1 MPTDLSDICVQ
12 DVMEPDFWWIYL
24 VFLAIPL
31 ARIIPRLISR
41 RNKTD
46 QSQTLEKQPGTFEE
60 QPEQLEKYTESKP
73 QTKNM
78 LVLGALNRGSRSFES
93 IQKNTGI
100 ESQELETILGKLEEK
115 GLLVVKQKQG
125 VFGTKIQLF
134 PTDKGFK
141 EYYS

>member
-1 MPTDLSDICVQ
+1 MDPN
-12 DVMEPDFWWIYL
+12 FWWIYL

-41 RNKTD
+41 RNTKT
-46 QSQTLEKQPGTFEE
+46 SLTLEKQPETFEK
-60 QPEQLEKYTESKP
+60 QPEQLEKYAESKP

-100 ESQELETILGKLEEK
+100 ESHDLETILSELEEK
-115 GLLVVKQKQG
+115 GLLRVKQKQG